1 MKRDLRP
8 AMTGR
13 IRWRIGGAL
22 ALAGAMLVAAC
33 TGSAATAPPLNG
45 QASSVVNVP
54 SPSPSLAPTASP
66 SPSPAG
72 GGAPSPTGSPP
83 TVNACKLL
91 TNAQATAINGGGYGD
106 GVDHTVGPGQIC
118 VWQSASNHSSLT
130 VELFVDPTAAFAQAR
145 FAALKNSLAKFH
157 PADVSG
163 VGDQAF
169 IARSPS
175 ATSVSGGIYVLDGS
189 KVFDVVYL
197 GGSVPVDATLKI
209 PALLVSGALG

>member
-1 MKRDLRP
+1 
-8 AMTGR
+8 
-13 IRWRIGGAL
+13 
-22 ALAGAMLVAAC
+22 MLVVATLIVAAC
-33 TGSAATAPPLNG
+33 TGSVATVPPVTG
-45 QASSVVNVP
+45 QASNAVNGPSPSPAPSLVP
-54 SPSPSLAPTASP
+54 VASPSPSLAGGGGP
-66 SPSPAG
+66 SPEG
-72 GGAPSPTGSPP
+72 SPTF
-83 TVNACKLL
+83 NACKLL

-106 GVDHTVGPGQIC
+106 GVDHVVGSGQIC

-197 GGSVPVDATLKI
+197 GGSVPVDATLKLAAI
-209 PALLVSGALG
+209 LVFGALG